1 MNTTTIKKRLL
12 PTLAWVCL
20 APLASQNAQ
29 AATTFSSFANVTYTI
44 DSITN
49 ATNPGDFSG
58 LNIGGFFDL
67 APGGGFQFIT
77 GDGSVTPSLAGSGAV
92 PITPAIGSSY
102 SRTFQLDGTASNGGE
117 VTANYLAWINLAF
130 DNVSTTDSYQVGVT
144 LSYNLS
150 ATATGDN
157 DFNDVTLNYSADQT
171 NAAGD
176 ITSNT
181 TFSGTD
187 YIFAAA
193 PDLGT
198 AALPNSHALTFNLAP
213 NEFEALY
220 TGSGITGAL
229 QASPVPVPSAI
240 WLFAS
245 ALLATAGLRKA
256 KRTV

>member
-1 MNTTTIKKRLL
+1 MNTTTIKNRLL
-12 PTLAWVCL
+12 PTLALACL
-20 APLASQNAQ
+20 APLATQNAQ
-29 AATTFSSFANVTYTI
+29 AATTFSGFASVTYTI

-58 LNIGGFFDL
+58 LNIGGLYDL

-102 SRTFQLDGTASNGGE
+102 SRTFQLDGTANNGGE
-117 VTANYLAWINLAF
+117 VNANYLAWINLAF
-130 DNVSTTDSYQVGVT
+130 ENVSTTDSYQVGVT
-144 LSYNLS
+144 LSYNQF

-157 DFNDVTLNYSADQT
+157 AFTDVTLNYSADHT
-171 NAAGD
+171 NATGD
-176 ITSNT
+176 IASDP

-193 PDLGT
+193 PNLGT
-198 AALPNSHALTFNLAP
+198 AAFPNSHALSFTLAP
-213 NEFEALY
+213 NEFESLY
-220 TGSGITGAL
+220 TGAGITGAL

-240 WLFAS
+240 WFFAS
-245 ALLATAGLRKA
+245 ALLAMPGLRKA